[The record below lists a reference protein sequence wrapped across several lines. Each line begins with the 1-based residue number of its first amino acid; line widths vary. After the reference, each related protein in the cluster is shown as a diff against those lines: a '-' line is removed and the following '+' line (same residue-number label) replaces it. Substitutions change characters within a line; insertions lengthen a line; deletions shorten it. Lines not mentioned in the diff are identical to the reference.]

1 VAKAPTNPKPLT
13 KHEAAVR
20 FAITQIGVHEQPA
33 GSNTGLEV
41 RKYQKDGSWLPGT
54 GWPWCAA
61 FFNYAVQVGGFQG
74 LDRTA
79 GAWDALTRAEKKG
92 WGLAPKDWAK
102 VIPGD
107 GVVFNT
113 GSGHIAVLEKPV
125 GDDGVVYTI
134 DGNASDM
141 VKRCQ
146 RPLSSV
152 RGFVAWPENGTQVAS
167 KRGRLVQ
174 VVGGESGNRKL
185 VVGPLKVKL
194 SSMDKVT

>member
-1 VAKAPTNPKPLT
+1 MTKAKPLT
-13 KHEAAVR
+13 KHEAALKY
-20 FAITQIGVHEQPA
+20 AISQIGVREQPP
-33 GSNTGLEV
+33 GSNTGPEV

-61 FFNYAVQVGGFQG
+61 FFNYCVQVGGFQG

-79 GAWDALTRAEKKG
+79 GAWDALARAGRKG
-92 WGLAPKDWAK
+92 WGLAPKDWEK

-113 GSGHIAVLEKPV
+113 GSGHIAVVERIK
-125 GDDGVVYTI
+125 DGVVFSV
-134 DGNASDM
+134 DGNSSDM

-146 RPLSSV
+146 RPLTSV

-194 SSMDKVT
+194 FSVDKIT

>member
-1 VAKAPTNPKPLT
+1 MTKAKPVT
-13 KHEAAVR
+13 KHETALR

-33 GSNTGLEV
+33 GSNTGPEV

-61 FFNYAVQVGGFQG
+61 FFNYCVQVGGFQG

-79 GAWDALTRAEKKG
+79 GAWDALARAGRKG
-92 WGLAPKDWAK
+92 WGLAPKDWEK

-113 GSGHIAVLEKPV
+113 GSGHIAVVERIK
-125 GDDGVVYTI
+125 DGVVFSV

-146 RPLSSV
+146 RPLTSV

-194 SSMDKVT
+194 SSVDKIT

>member
-1 VAKAPTNPKPLT
+1 MT
-13 KHEAAVR
+13 KHEAALK
-20 FAITQIGVHEQPA
+20 FAISQIGVHEQPP
-33 GSNTGLEV
+33 GSNTGPEI
-41 RKYQKDGSWLPGT
+41 RKYQKDGTWLAGT
-54 GWPWCAA
+54 GWAWCAA

-79 GAWDALTRAEKKG
+79 GAWDALARAGKKG
-92 WGLAPKDWAK
+92 WGLAPKDWEK

-113 GSGHIAVLEKPV
+113 GSGHIAVVERIK
-125 GDDGVVYTI
+125 DGVVFSV
-134 DGNASDM
+134 DGNALDM

-146 RPLSSV
+146 RPLTFV

-194 SSMDKVT
+194 FSVDKVT